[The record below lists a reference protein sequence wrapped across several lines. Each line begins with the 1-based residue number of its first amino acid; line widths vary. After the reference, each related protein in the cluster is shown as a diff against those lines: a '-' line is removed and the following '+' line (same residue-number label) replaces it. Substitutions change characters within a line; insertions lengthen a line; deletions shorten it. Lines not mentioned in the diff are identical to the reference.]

1 MNYLKYVDIIKN
13 KTFQK
18 CALGSV
24 FAFSIVSGIG
34 YLVKNEILQYF
45 KNIDECEKDKTDKKI
60 DECEDKT
67 DKKIDDCEDKTDK
80 KIDDCENEIDKK
92 TDDCENEINK
102 KIDDC
107 GEFGNKLNCKLNEY
121 INELNKDEKLLDTVK
136 FMEIDV

>member
-1 MNYLKYVDIIKN
+1 MNYLKNVDIIKN

-18 CALGSV
+18 FALGSV

-34 YLVKNEILQYF
+34 YLVKNKILQYF
-45 KNIDECEKDKTDKKI
+45 KKT
-60 DECEDKT
+60 
-67 DKKIDDCEDKTDK
+67 
-80 KIDDCENEIDKK
+80 DDCENEIDKK